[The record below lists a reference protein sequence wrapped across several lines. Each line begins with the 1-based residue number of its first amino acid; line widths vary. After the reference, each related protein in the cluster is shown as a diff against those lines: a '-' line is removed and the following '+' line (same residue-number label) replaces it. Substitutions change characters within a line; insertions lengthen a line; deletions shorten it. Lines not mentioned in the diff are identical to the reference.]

1 MKASKLRQRITLIK
15 LTQTESQTG
24 ANGDVEYIDNATIW
38 ANIEPLSVKD
48 VLMAQSVGS
57 QARLRCVVRY
67 RKDIHSAM
75 RVRYNN
81 QLYEIDG
88 DPLPDKDSGRE
99 YLTLI
104 LVSV

>member
-1 MKASKLRQRITLIK
+1 MQASQLRQRITLLK
-15 LTQTESQTG
+15 LTASTSPTG
-24 ANGDVEYIDNATIW
+24 ANSKQTYSDHVTIW

-48 VLMAQSVGS
+48 VINAQAAGS
-57 QARLRCVVRY
+57 QARNRCTVRY
-67 RKDIHSAM
+67 RKDINSAM
-75 RVRYNN
+75 RVRYDSKI
-81 QLYEIDG
+81 YKIDG